1 MTSPSLDS
9 LPDLLSLDR
18 VGIVVSTLCAAHCAL
33 APFAAALSPLVG
45 FVADERIEW
54 ALLIA
59 VILVGVA
66 SLLPGLLF
74 RHRDAK
80 PLILFVVGIALLFAA
95 RLLSEEEAT
104 LELVAIVASATLIA
118 SAHLLNLRACRRCPC
133 CERRST
139 RA

>member
-1 MTSPSLDS
+1 
-9 LPDLLSLDR
+9 
-18 VGIVVSTLCAAHCAL
+18 
-33 APFAAALSPLVG
+33 PLVG

-118 SAHLLNLRACRRCPC
+118 S
-133 CERRST
+133 
-139 RA
+139 